1 MFSKYSVLLLVA
13 LIEHIASEKI
23 LFFIAFGSPS
33 HRFAM
38 QPLAVKLADLGH
50 NVSFLAS
57 HKPEKMDPRISEV
70 NFEKSFTDVREQ
82 NVQLG
87 AKSVAER
94 LKGRHH
100 DHLMQG
106 TVWWDVL
113 INAANAFLINKDFL
127 NFVNTMNYDLIVGDF
142 TCKELAVAMAFKM
155 KAKVI
160 WLNTGGA
167 LHQVD
172 AEVMGFPI
180 ESHWLPNFELGSPYN
195 FVPDHVFASLNT
207 IWWYASYHWYY
218 LLKFDHLIQENLGKD
233 VPSVDELLQNF
244 DLLLLNERFPYAY
257 PRSLH
262 PFVIP
267 VGGMHVKYTDGV
279 LPKVNLQNMKSQ

>member
-13 LIEHIASEKI
+13 LMDFIATEKI
-23 LFFIAFGSPS
+23 LFFIAFGSRS

-50 NVSFLAS
+50 NVTFVAAN
-57 HKPEKMDPRISEV
+57 KPEQIDQRIYEMIF
-70 NFEKSFTDVREQ
+70 NKSFMDVLEQ

-87 AKSVAER
+87 ADSVAER
-94 LKGRHH
+94 LKGRHY

-113 INAANAFLINKDFL
+113 INAANAFLINKDFV
-127 NFVNTMNYDLIVGDF
+127 NFVNTTNYDLIVGDF

-160 WLNTGGA
+160 WLNTGGT
-167 LHQVD
+167 LHQCD
-172 AEVMGFPI
+172 AEAMGLPV
-180 ESHWLPNFELGSPYN
+180 ESNWLPNFELGSPYW
-195 FVPDHVFASLNT
+195 FVPDHIFASLNT
-207 IWWYASYHWYY
+207 IWWYASYHWYC
-218 LLKFDHLIQENLGKD
+218 LSKFDHLIQENLGKD
-233 VPSVDELLQNF
+233 VPPLDQLLQNI

-267 VGGMHVKYTDGV
+267 VGGMHVKYTDGI
-279 LPKVNLQNMKSQ
+279 LPKVNLQ